1 MKKNFT
7 NLSMNLIR
15 LFLSKIYLALYSFWK
30 LSFYLKIL
38 SVKKF
43 NTKIIS
49 VGNISVGG
57 TGKTPT
63 IELIS
68 RELSKTNISHS
79 IVSRGYKKEKKGLNI
94 VSNGEK
100 ITSSI
105 KEAGDEA
112 YMLAMMLKTIPIIV
126 GDKSSAISLAISRF
140 KPDLILVDDGFQ
152 SLSIQRNYDIVL
164 VDLSVGFDR
173 YRLLPAGHLREP
185 LYSLKRANAVI
196 FTKSNYGAHD
206 AQNTKHL
213 ILKNIN
219 KNVPIYNSTI
229 KGKIKKFYFETGSFQ
244 HNNIKI
250 PSFFIGVSGLANNH
264 LFKKMILSKWN
275 SKGKFLS
282 YPDHHNYSNQDIQ
295 KIKEELKVSQGSAIV
310 TTRKDFYK
318 IYKKLEQYDLFVMDV
333 EHKIDD
339 ISSLITSLSERI

>member
-1 MKKNFT
+1 
-7 NLSMNLIR
+7 MNLIK
-15 LFLSKIYLALYSFWK
+15 LFLSKIYLALYSFWR

-49 VGNISVGG
+49 IGNISVGG

-68 RELSKTNISHS
+68 RELSKKNISHS
-79 IVSRGYKKEKKGLNI
+79 IVSRGYKKEHKGLSI
-94 VSNGEK
+94 VSNGKK

-140 KPDLILVDDGFQ
+140 KPDLVLVDDGFQ

-164 VDLSVGFDR
+164 ADISVGFDS
-173 YRLLPAGHLREP
+173 YRLLPLGRLREP
-185 LYSLKRANAVI
+185 LYSLKRASSII
-196 FTKSNYGAHD
+196 FTKSNYSAHD
-206 AQNTKHL
+206 AQKTKRL

-219 KNVPIYNSTI
+219 KNVPIYNSAV
-229 KGKIKKFYFETGSFQ
+229 KSKIKKFHFEKGSFQ
-244 HNNIKI
+244 GNNIKV

-275 SKGKFLS
+275 SEGKFLS

-295 KIKEELKVSQGSAIV
+295 KIKQELKVSRSSAIV

-318 IYKKLEQYDLFVMDV
+318 IYRKLGQYNLFVLDV

-339 ISSLITSLSERI
+339 INSLITSLSERI